1 MASPPTAWEPSVTA
15 RPILKNPSSPL
26 AAENH
31 RVAIVNTSMAGRPAY
46 SHHKIKPEIVMK
58 RFMKL
63 ALPIIVGLI
72 LAANVSR
79 PAHAQFAGEGG
90 FEQIE
95 QFAQC
100 WK

>member
-1 MASPPTAWEPSVTA
+1 
-15 RPILKNPSSPL
+15 
-26 AAENH
+26 
-31 RVAIVNTSMAGRPAY
+31 
-46 SHHKIKPEIVMK
+46 MK

-63 ALPIIVGLI
+63 ALPIIVSLI

-79 PAHAQFAGEGG
+79 PAYAQFAGEGG